1 MKFLYLPIRLIN
13 FWYPESLIV
22 FIRSLKN
29 LFLFLEEDFA
39 VRLMFKLLFVPLFH
53 DATITGRFLSFLFRV
68 TRIILGLFAF
78 VFVTVSTIGLA
89 IFWFILPVL
98 CFLVGGDSGI
108 ALKITFFSGVIL
120 FIHHIL
126 AHPLKKIWQIK
137 QIDEIWQCSFVPK
150 KNVELSILLK
160 SEVVKKYLMNLEKVP
175 ADFSNLPK
183 TYTIE
188 NVYKKAWEIGKQIKV
203 SYLEEDLFFAA
214 IILSIPDIEN
224 ELMKIDLTTKDFVDA
239 LEYDQKKSER
249 WRMVF
254 FWDEDFAVHHLK
266 GVNRGWLGTPT
277 PTLDSVSDDLTR
289 DATTENIADFI
300 GREDVVSQV
309 INTLSLSESRNVVLV
324 GDPGSGKTAL
334 VKFLAKIIV
343 AGDAPAA
350 LTTKRLV
357 ALDFTRLLS
366 GIKEQGDLAEK
377 LKTIF
382 EEINYS
388 GNIIVYVSEIQ
399 NFGLGEAGASYNLLS
414 LLLPFIE
421 SSKIQFITT
430 TEAANY
436 SRVLER
442 NGAFLRLFTRVD
454 LPPATLDDTIKILQD
469 RSIDL
474 IRRKKIQT
482 SMLAI
487 REIATLSQKY
497 IHDRVLPDSG
507 LHLFAQCQVNHEDN
521 RITKSVVEKTIQAF
535 IKIPIGEASETG
547 KKQVLNLEETIHQRF
562 IDQFEAV
569 SAVADTLRRATAGL
583 REQQRPVGSF
593 LFVGPTGVGKTEL
606 AKILSEVYF
615 LDKGNFLRLD
625 MSEFQNPDS
634 INRLIGD
641 ENNEGSLTDVIR
653 TKPFTLI
660 LLDEFEKANSKILNL
675 FLQVL
680 DDGRLTD
687 GRGRTIDFTN
697 TIIIATSNASSLI
710 IAQNL
715 RAGKTVEEIQP
726 LVKEELMKIFS
737 PELLNRFDSMVIFKP
752 LSHEDL
758 QKIVNLKLY
767 ALKLQLK
774 SHGYIVDFSDELV
787 SRLADKGFDPV
798 MGARP
803 LRRLIQDT
811 IEARLS
817 VLILENKL
825 PKGENFNVTLEFFQG
840 IIE

>member
-29 LFLFLEEDFA
+29 LLLFLEEDFA
-39 VRLMFKLLFVPLFH
+39 VRLMIKLLFVPLFH
-53 DATITGRFLSFLFRV
+53 DASITGRFLSLLFRI
-68 TRIILGLFAF
+68 TRIVLGLFAF
-78 VFVTVSTIGLA
+78 AFVIILTIYLA
-89 IFWFILPVL
+89 IFWFCLP
-98 CFLVGGDSGI
+98 FLSFMIEGDSGV
-108 ALKITFFSGVIL
+108 ALKIIFFSGLVL

-137 QIDEIWQCSFVPK
+137 KVDEIWQCSFVQK
-150 KNVELSILLK
+150 KNVELFVLLK
-160 SEVVKKYLMNLEKVP
+160 SDSVKKYLINLEKVP
-175 ADFSNLPK
+175 TNFSNLPK
-183 TYTIE
+183 TYTIDD
-188 NVYKKAWEIGKQIKV
+188 VYKKAWELGKQFKIP
-203 SYLEEDLFFAA
+203 YLKEDLFFVAMM
-214 IILSIPDIEN
+214 LTIPNIEN
-224 ELMKIDLTTKDFVDA
+224 ELMKIDLTTKDLLDT

-254 FWDEDFAVHHLK
+254 FWDEDFAIHHLK

-277 PTLDSVSDDLTR
+277 PTLDLVSDDLTR
-289 DATTENIADFI
+289 AATTENIADFI
-300 GREDVVSQV
+300 GREDVISQV

-324 GDPGSGKTAL
+324 GDPGSGKSAL

-343 AGDAPAA
+343 AGDAPSA

-414 LLLPFIE
+414 LLLPFIQ

-430 TEAANY
+430 TESQNY

-454 LPPATLDDTIKILQD
+454 LPAASLEDTVKILQD
-469 RSIDL
+469 RSIDF

-487 REIATLSQKY
+487 REIAMLSQKY
-497 IHDRVLPDSG
+497 IHDRVLPDSA
-507 LHLFAQCQVNHEDN
+507 LHLFVQCQVNPEDN
-521 RITKSVVEKTIQAF
+521 RITKSVVEKTIQTY
-535 IKIPIGEASETG
+535 IKIPIGETSETG

-569 SAVADTLRRATAGL
+569 SAVANTLRRQAAGL

-634 INRLIGD
+634 VNKLIGD
-641 ENNEGSLTDVIR
+641 ENNEGLLTDVIR

-660 LLDEFEKANSKILNL
+660 LLDEFEKANRNILNL
-675 FLQVL
+675 FLQVF

-687 GRGRTIDFTN
+687 GQGRTIDFTN
-697 TIIIATSNASSLI
+697 TIIIATSNAASLI

-715 RAGKTVEEIQP
+715 QNDKSVEQIQP
-726 LVKEELMKIFS
+726 IVKEELMKIFN
-737 PELLNRFDSMVIFKP
+737 PELLNRFDATVIFKP
-752 LSHEDL
+752 LSQSDL
-758 QKIVNLKLY
+758 QKIVVLKLA
-767 ALKLQLK
+767 ALKSQLK
-774 SHGYIVDFSDELV
+774 EQGYLVEFSADLI
-787 SRLADKGFDPV
+787 SKLAEKGFDPV

-817 VLILENKL
+817 VMILENKL
-825 PKGENFNVTLEFFQG
+825 PKGETFLIKADQLT
-840 IIE
+840 